1 MRGGLAWS
9 EARGRQEL
17 EARWLTL
24 SPNVAFD
31 AGGGGSRKLPG
42 GPRALR
48 RQHGL
53 THLGNKTEPLSPL
66 GNKSCLKSS
75 VPGTPPCLASWAPG
89 AFGRWSA
96 ACGHEV
102 PVSVSQRRGSRGS
115 SLPLCVSV
123 CLSCLAAPV
132 AEMAATR
139 RTEPVTT
146 WCSRSCAVLGRCP
159 RPGVTKACGGI

>member
-9 EARGRQEL
+9 EFRGRQEL

-31 AGGGGSRKLPG
+31 AGGSRKLPG
-42 GPRALR
+42 GPRALQ

-66 GNKSCLKSS
+66 GNKSCL
-75 VPGTPPCLASWAPG
+75 ASWAPG

-96 ACGHEV
+96 AFGREV
-102 PVSVSQRRGSRGS
+102 PVSVSQRRGSRS
-115 SLPLCVSV
+115 LSLPLCLSA
-123 CLSCLAAPV
+123 CLSYLWERPV
-132 AEMAATR
+132 VEMAAIM
-139 RTEPVTT
+139 RTEPVST
-146 WCSRSCAVLGRCP
+146 WCFRFCAVLGRCP
-159 RPGVTKACGGI
+159 QPGVTKACGGI